1 MKKKLLCALLALTLM
16 LLPLSGC
23 TLFQNEV
30 EEIGDEEAAP
40 YYALAENFTNALF
53 HEDYATCYALLAENL
68 QNKMSADSLQENWE
82 QVRLA
87 YGDPVTVDA
96 RKPYKINGEYTIVA
110 QVTHTHGGC
119 SIQMTYDAEKGVAGL
134 WFGEHDPKVSYTVAV
149 PEGVVEEEIV
159 LGEGTDTPLRAI
171 LTRPADAA
179 AGEELPA
186 VVLVQG
192 SGASDCNEA
201 IGGCAPFADIAH
213 GLAQLG
219 VASLRYDKRT
229 YTYASTYTEEQINAM
244 TVQEEVINDA
254 LLAVETLAK
263 TPGIDADAIVLV
275 GHSLGGMLA
284 PRIAAQSG
292 KVAGIVSL
300 AGSARGYLDIVY
312 DQNMAQTDD
321 ASQQNVIK
329 KEYKKIDKLKNM
341 KDSDTLFGI
350 PVPYLK
356 DLYAHPVEES
366 LAQLDIPILVM
377 QGEND
382 FQMDTADYKSWQ
394 KALENYAGEKEF
406 VLWPELNHLFVRDTA
421 FKRRGTIAEYL
432 QEGHVDQAVTDKIA
446 SWMLKIN

>member
-1 MKKKLLCALLALTLM
+1 
-16 LLPLSGC
+16 
-23 TLFQNEV
+23 
-30 EEIGDEEAAP
+30 
-40 YYALAENFTNALF
+40 
-53 HEDYATCYALLAENL
+53 
-68 QNKMSADSLQENWE
+68 
-82 QVRLA
+82 
-87 YGDPVTVDA
+87 
-96 RKPYKINGEYTIVA
+96 
-110 QVTHTHGGC
+110 
-119 SIQMTYDAEKGVAGL
+119 
-134 WFGEHDPKVSYTVAV
+134 
-149 PEGVVEEEIV
+149 
-159 LGEGTDTPLRAI
+159 
-171 LTRPADAA
+171 
-179 AGEELPA
+179 
-186 VVLVQG
+186 
-192 SGASDCNEA
+192 
-201 IGGCAPFADIAH
+201 
-213 GLAQLG
+213 
-219 VASLRYDKRT
+219 
-229 YTYASTYTEEQINAM
+229 M
-244 TVQEEVINDA
+244 TVQEEVIDDA

-263 TPGIDADAIVLV
+263 TPGIDADTIVLV

-446 SWMLKIN
+446 SWMLKMN

>member
-1 MKKKLLCALLALTLM
+1 M
-16 LLPLSGC
+16 
-23 TLFQNEV
+23 
-30 EEIGDEEAAP
+30 
-40 YYALAENFTNALF
+40 
-53 HEDYATCYALLAENL
+53 
-68 QNKMSADSLQENWE
+68 
-82 QVRLA
+82 
-87 YGDPVTVDA
+87 
-96 RKPYKINGEYTIVA
+96 
-110 QVTHTHGGC
+110 
-119 SIQMTYDAEKGVAGL
+119 
-134 WFGEHDPKVSYTVAV
+134 
-149 PEGVVEEEIV
+149 
-159 LGEGTDTPLRAI
+159 
-171 LTRPADAA
+171 
-179 AGEELPA
+179 
-186 VVLVQG
+186 
-192 SGASDCNEA
+192 
-201 IGGCAPFADIAH
+201 
-213 GLAQLG
+213 
-219 VASLRYDKRT
+219 ASLRYDKRT

-244 TVQEEVINDA
+244 TVQEEVIDDA

-300 AGSARGYLDIVY
+300 QVQREDTWTLST

-382 FQMDTADYKSWQ
+382 FQMDTADYKFL
-394 KALENYAGEKEF
+394 AEGAGELCGGEGICALAGAESSF
-406 VLWPELNHLFVRDTA
+406 CPGYRFQAAGGRSRNIY
-421 FKRRGTIAEYL
+421 RRGMSIRL
-432 QEGHVDQAVTDKIA
+432 
-446 SWMLKIN
+446 

>member
-1 MKKKLLCALLALTLM
+1 
-16 LLPLSGC
+16 
-23 TLFQNEV
+23 
-30 EEIGDEEAAP
+30 
-40 YYALAENFTNALF
+40 
-53 HEDYATCYALLAENL
+53 
-68 QNKMSADSLQENWE
+68 
-82 QVRLA
+82 
-87 YGDPVTVDA
+87 
-96 RKPYKINGEYTIVA
+96 
-110 QVTHTHGGC
+110 
-119 SIQMTYDAEKGVAGL
+119 
-134 WFGEHDPKVSYTVAV
+134 
-149 PEGVVEEEIV
+149 
-159 LGEGTDTPLRAI
+159 
-171 LTRPADAA
+171 
-179 AGEELPA
+179 
-186 VVLVQG
+186 
-192 SGASDCNEA
+192 
-201 IGGCAPFADIAH
+201 
-213 GLAQLG
+213 
-219 VASLRYDKRT
+219 
-229 YTYASTYTEEQINAM
+229 M
-244 TVQEEVINDA
+244 TVQKEVIDDA

>member
-1 MKKKLLCALLALTLM
+1 
-16 LLPLSGC
+16 
-23 TLFQNEV
+23 
-30 EEIGDEEAAP
+30 
-40 YYALAENFTNALF
+40 
-53 HEDYATCYALLAENL
+53 
-68 QNKMSADSLQENWE
+68 
-82 QVRLA
+82 
-87 YGDPVTVDA
+87 
-96 RKPYKINGEYTIVA
+96 
-110 QVTHTHGGC
+110 
-119 SIQMTYDAEKGVAGL
+119 
-134 WFGEHDPKVSYTVAV
+134 
-149 PEGVVEEEIV
+149 
-159 LGEGTDTPLRAI
+159 
-171 LTRPADAA
+171 
-179 AGEELPA
+179 
-186 VVLVQG
+186 
-192 SGASDCNEA
+192 
-201 IGGCAPFADIAH
+201 
-213 GLAQLG
+213 
-219 VASLRYDKRT
+219 
-229 YTYASTYTEEQINAM
+229 M
-244 TVQEEVINDA
+244 TVQEEVIDDA

>member
-1 MKKKLLCALLALTLM
+1 
-16 LLPLSGC
+16 
-23 TLFQNEV
+23 
-30 EEIGDEEAAP
+30 
-40 YYALAENFTNALF
+40 
-53 HEDYATCYALLAENL
+53 
-68 QNKMSADSLQENWE
+68 
-82 QVRLA
+82 
-87 YGDPVTVDA
+87 
-96 RKPYKINGEYTIVA
+96 
-110 QVTHTHGGC
+110 
-119 SIQMTYDAEKGVAGL
+119 
-134 WFGEHDPKVSYTVAV
+134 
-149 PEGVVEEEIV
+149 
-159 LGEGTDTPLRAI
+159 
-171 LTRPADAA
+171 
-179 AGEELPA
+179 
-186 VVLVQG
+186 
-192 SGASDCNEA
+192 
-201 IGGCAPFADIAH
+201 
-213 GLAQLG
+213 
-219 VASLRYDKRT
+219 
-229 YTYASTYTEEQINAM
+229 M
-244 TVQEEVINDA
+244 TVQEEVIDDA

-446 SWMLKIN
+446 SWMLKMN